1 MLGEPL
7 NAQRSCASARADT
20 RQRALEAAERRQ
32 QAALPQMGK
41 GGFTRKTPKPIDD
54 LDPKAHQVSLN
65 EQGYAEIA
73 ALKSNA
79 SMKVFIT
86 RVASDMDLEVHDQ
99 EKFEGWVPYWSGQL
113 ASKKYATLVYE
124 LGVMSLQ
131 ADHWIQRRGA
141 LGDAELHAAPYE
153 GSTEGHSISE
163 AERPRHEDVQA
174 FGSSV
179 KSLTPPCSHSFD
191 IKNSGLR
198 SAVGHADLQK
208 KPVQMQ
214 QS

>member
-1 MLGEPL
+1 MGQCCKSATGRQQPVLGEPL
-7 NAQRSCASARADT
+7 NAQRSSSSARADT

-32 QAALPQMGK
+32 QHAALPQMGK

-54 LDPKAHQVSLN
+54 VDPKAHQVSLN

-73 ALKSNA
+73 ALRSNA

-86 RVASDMDLEVHDQ
+86 RVASDMDLEVLDQ

-141 LGDAELHAAPYE
+141 LGAAELPAAPYE
-153 GSTEGHSISE
+153 ASTEGHSTSE
-163 AERPRHEDVQA
+163 AERPHHEDVQA

-179 KSLTPPCSHSFD
+179 KSFTPPCTHSFD
-191 IKNSGLR
+191 ITV
-198 SAVGHADLQK
+198 A
-208 KPVQMQ
+208 
-214 QS
+214 